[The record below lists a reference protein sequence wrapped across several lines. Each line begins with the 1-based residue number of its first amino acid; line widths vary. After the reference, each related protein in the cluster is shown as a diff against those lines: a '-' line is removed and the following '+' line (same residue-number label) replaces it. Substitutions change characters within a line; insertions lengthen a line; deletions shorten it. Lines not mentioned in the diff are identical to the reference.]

1 MSDIVHVSIQI
12 KKDTLTRLRKFF
24 IWDDDEEINSL
35 CVLRSGINDAQIN
48 YLLDHVKH
56 VKWVNP
62 DTFNNSN
69 FSVSG
74 CDKHVQEVK
83 IQDE

>member
-1 MSDIVHVSIQI
+1 MSDIVHVRIQI
-12 KKDTLTRLRKFF
+12 KKDTRTRLRKFF

-69 FSVSG
+69 FSVSD

>member
-35 CVLRSGINDAQIN
+35 CVLRSGVNDAQIN
-48 YLLDHVKH
+48 YLLGHVEH

-62 DTFNNSN
+62 ETYNEFDYY
-69 FSVSG
+69 VSG
-74 CDKHVQEVK
+74 SGKHVKEVK
-83 IQDE
+83 K

>member
-1 MSDIVHVSIQI
+1 MSDIVHVRIQI

-35 CVLRSGINDAQIN
+35 CVLRSGLNDAQIN
-48 YLLDHVKH
+48 YLLGHVEH

-62 DTFNNSN
+62 ETYNEFDYY
-69 FSVSG
+69 VSG
-74 CDKHVQEVK
+74 SGKHVKEVK
-83 IQDE
+83 K